1 MAREKAKAKDKRGAM
16 TALKQKKM
24 LSTELESLSQAR
36 LTLEQQI
43 MTLESA
49 QTQQV
54 AVQALQLGV
63 QAQKDM
69 NKQINIDKID
79 QLIEDMQE
87 QQDIQ
92 NEVTQVH
99 RLP

>member
-1 MAREKAKAKDKRGAM
+1 MNNDDLR
-16 TALKQKKM
+16 
-24 LSTELESLSQAR
+24 
-36 LTLEQQI
+36 
-43 MTLESA
+43 A

-99 RLP
+99 LLS

>member
-1 MAREKAKAKDKRGAM
+1 
-16 TALKQKKM
+16 
-24 LSTELESLSQAR
+24 
-36 LTLEQQI
+36 

-99 RLP
+99 LLS

>member
-1 MAREKAKAKDKRGAM
+1 MNNDDLR
-16 TALKQKKM
+16 
-24 LSTELESLSQAR
+24 
-36 LTLEQQI
+36 
-43 MTLESA
+43 A

-79 QLIEDMQE
+79 QLIEDMCIYGQ
-87 QQDIQ
+87 
-92 NEVTQVH
+92 
-99 RLP
+99 

>member
-1 MAREKAKAKDKRGAM
+1 MISVIAIGVD
-16 TALKQKKM
+16 TAENGQLKSWGGSVIGVGGVM
-24 LSTELESLSQAR
+24 NNDDLR
-36 LTLEQQI
+36 
-43 MTLESA
+43 A

-99 RLP
+99 LLS